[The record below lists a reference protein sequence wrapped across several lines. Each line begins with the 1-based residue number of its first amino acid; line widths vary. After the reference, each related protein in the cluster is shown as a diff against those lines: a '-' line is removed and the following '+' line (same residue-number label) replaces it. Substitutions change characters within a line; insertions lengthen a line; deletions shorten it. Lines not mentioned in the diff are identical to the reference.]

1 MAGKNMA
8 GMIIRTIYMMPSEK
22 SIVYIIAVTLYI
34 LQLIFRIHSLAILQK
49 ISKIQKVITQGSLQ
63 EVMSLFLC

>member
-1 MAGKNMA
+1 MAWKNMA